1 MRPEIEQHRAAIA
14 EICRRYRVRRLEVFG
29 SAARGDDF
37 DPARSDAD
45 FLVEFEQNAELSAL
59 EEYFG
64 FRDSLAQLLGRP
76 VDLVEAGAVKNP
88 YVLASINRSKECVYG
103 A

>member
-37 DPARSDAD
+37 DPAWSDVD
-45 FLVEFEQNAELSAL
+45 FLAEFEPQGKPATMT
-59 EEYFG
+59 EYFEL
-64 FRDSLAQLLGRP
+64 RDALAEVTGRP
-76 VDLVEAGAVKNP
+76 VDLVMAGEIRNP
-88 YVLASINRSKECVYG
+88 YILASIEKSREVIYG